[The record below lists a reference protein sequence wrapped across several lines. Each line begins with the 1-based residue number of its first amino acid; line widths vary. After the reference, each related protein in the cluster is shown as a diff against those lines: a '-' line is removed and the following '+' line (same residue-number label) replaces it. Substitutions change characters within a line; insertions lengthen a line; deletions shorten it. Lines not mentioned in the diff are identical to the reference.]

1 MGWLTVL
8 TLAVFLLVAV
18 NGLIFL
24 IACYEYGVSSRKDP
38 WLTSTQILPGTGGDA
53 RPSVILLHGFGGS
66 PYDMRALAECL
77 AGRGYRAVVPALP
90 GQTSTSFA
98 YGRGH
103 FSPAV
108 YSDWLRNLMR
118 EEAALAGTPP
128 MLVGFSMG
136 GALAAICA
144 ADTPVGR
151 LVLISPYF
159 RLAIARRW
167 VADAPQWLRWLLPV
181 VPKLAKGQIT
191 DKEGY
196 KAYETGTYL
205 VSLRAVLQL
214 TELAEIA
221 KRKVAGL
228 ALPMLVVAARKDSVA
243 SFEVTRRLFE
253 GREQV
258 QMVTYDRGNHI
269 LAFDLDRE
277 RVIADIVAFLTEG
290 SDPAGPTPR
299 DGEW

>member
-8 TLAVFLLVAV
+8 ALALVLLAAV

-24 IACYEYGVSSRKDP
+24 IACYEYRASFRKDP
-38 WLTSTQILPGTGGDA
+38 WLTSTQILPGDGGSA

-98 YGRGH
+98 YGRGR
-103 FSPAV
+103 FSAAG
-108 YSDWLRNLMR
+108 YCDWLRNLMQD
-118 EEAALAGTPP
+118 EAALAGTPP

-136 GALAAICA
+136 GALAAIVA
-144 ADTPVGR
+144 ADTPVSR

-159 RLAIARRW
+159 RLAIASRW

-181 VPKLAKGQIT
+181 VPKLAKGQIA

-205 VSLRAVLQL
+205 VSMRAVLEL

-221 KRKVAGL
+221 QRKVADL
-228 ALPMLVVAARKDSVA
+228 ALPMLAIAARNDTVA
-243 SFEVTRRLFE
+243 SCEATRRLLE

-258 QMVTYDRGNHI
+258 RMVVCDRGNHI

-277 RVIADIVAFLTEG
+277 RIIAEVVAFLTEG
-290 SDPAGPTPR
+290 DRGQTLPGLTP
-299 DGEW
+299 

>member
-1 MGWLTVL
+1 MGWVTVL
-8 TLAVFLLVAV
+8 ALALVLFATV

-24 IACYEYGVSSRKDP
+24 IACYEYGASSRKDP
-38 WLTSTQILPGTGGDA
+38 WLTSTQVLPGTGGDGK
-53 RPSVILLHGFGGS
+53 PSVILLHGFGGS
-66 PYDMRALAECL
+66 PFDMRPLAERL

-98 YGRGH
+98 YGRGC
-103 FSPAV
+103 FSAAG
-108 YSDWLRNLMR
+108 YCDWLRTLMR
-118 EEAALAGTPP
+118 EEAALGGTPP

-159 RLAIARRW
+159 RLAIASRW
-167 VADAPQWLRWLLPV
+167 VADAPQWLRWVLPV
-181 VPKLAKGQIT
+181 LPKLAKGQIA

-196 KAYETGTYL
+196 QAYQTGTYL
-205 VSLRAVLQL
+205 VSMRAVLEL

-228 ALPMLVVAARKDSVA
+228 AVPMLVVAARKDTVA
-243 SFEVTRRLFE
+243 SFEVTRRLLE
-253 GREQV
+253 GRERV
-258 QMVTYDRGNHI
+258 RMVACDRGNHI

-277 RVIADIVAFLTEG
+277 RIIAEVVAFLTEG
-290 SDPAGPTPR
+290 SDPADPTP
-299 DGEW
+299 